1 MAKKGLGNI
10 PDPIVS
16 PVQRQLFPPLGSS
29 IDRVPLSLLITVTTV
44 EGGSLPYGSFNEGL
58 VIELIQYCS
67 KVVPSNVEVINDRD
81 ALVELPGNLLS
92 HEVAQ
97 AIHGQQIFNEIQ
109 MWIHCILATRESC
122 LDIQKERE
130 EIRQQK
136 VKIKEMKE
144 DVERE
149 KETMKLE
156 EDQSRMQLETDS
168 SRMQAEFAECRMQMM
183 ELSKQVNEQ
192 LFLLEMVRTNAEQQI
207 RLGGSQRLNSQ
218 RVSNNQI
225 NKPPHFPPFSGME
238 PTPKDE
244 CGIETLLFQ
253 VKGAREDVTDQ
264 AVRSALISCLR
275 GGASSFLEY
284 VGLNAPLDTMVEEL
298 TE

>member
-1 MAKKGLGNI
+1 M
-10 PDPIVS
+10 
-16 PVQRQLFPPLGSS
+16 
-29 IDRVPLSLLITVTTV
+29 
-44 EGGSLPYGSFNEGL
+44 E
-58 VIELIQYCS
+58 
-67 KVVPSNVEVINDRD
+67 
-81 ALVELPGNLLS
+81 
-92 HEVAQ
+92 
-97 AIHGQQIFNEIQ
+97 
-109 MWIHCILATRESC
+109 
-122 LDIQKERE
+122 KE
-130 EIRQQK
+130 
-136 VKIKEMKE
+136 KEM
-144 DVERE
+144 
-149 KETMKLE
+149 MKLE

-168 SRMQAEFAECRMQMM
+168 SRMQAEFAECRMRMM

-192 LFLLEMVRTNAEQQI
+192 LLLLETVRTTVEQDM
-207 RLGGSQRLNSQ
+207 RLSGSQRSNRQ
-218 RVSNNQI
+218 RVFNNQI

-284 VGLNAPLDTMVEEL
+284 VGLDAPLDTMVEEL

>member
-1 MAKKGLGNI
+1 
-10 PDPIVS
+10 
-16 PVQRQLFPPLGSS
+16 
-29 IDRVPLSLLITVTTV
+29 
-44 EGGSLPYGSFNEGL
+44 
-58 VIELIQYCS
+58 
-67 KVVPSNVEVINDRD
+67 
-81 ALVELPGNLLS
+81 
-92 HEVAQ
+92 
-97 AIHGQQIFNEIQ
+97 

-192 LFLLEMVRTNAEQQI
+192 LFLLETVRTNAEQQI

-225 NKPPHFPPFSGME
+225 NKPPHFSPFSGME

-264 AVRSALISCLR
+264 AVRLALISCLR